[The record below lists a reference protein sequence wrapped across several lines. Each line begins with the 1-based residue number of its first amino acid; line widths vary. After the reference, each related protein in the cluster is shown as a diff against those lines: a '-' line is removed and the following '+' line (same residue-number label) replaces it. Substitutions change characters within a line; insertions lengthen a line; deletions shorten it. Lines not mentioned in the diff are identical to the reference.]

1 MSYVYVYAYVVYV
14 VVYLLCMMLTKLYLY
29 RALILNICIRLSVMC
44 ICIVYTPL
52 SPYSHYILS
61 YTPLYYTPLYS
72 IQADS
77 SVSSPSGSRLSA
89 ADIDTR
95 LAALTAA
102 LETFKRQ
109 KSSGTSGN
117 SGGGWQWPFFFLT
130 LLVLGAV
137 GGMYMFYL
145 HLVKKWKLP

>member
-1 MSYVYVYAYVVYV
+1 MQ
-14 VVYLLCMMLTKLYLY
+14 T
-29 RALILNICIRLSVMC
+29 
-44 ICIVYTPL
+44 
-52 SPYSHYILS
+52 
-61 YTPLYYTPLYS
+61 
-72 IQADS
+72 DS
-77 SVSSPSGSRLSA
+77 DATPSGSRLSV

-109 KSSGTSGN
+109 KSGTSGN